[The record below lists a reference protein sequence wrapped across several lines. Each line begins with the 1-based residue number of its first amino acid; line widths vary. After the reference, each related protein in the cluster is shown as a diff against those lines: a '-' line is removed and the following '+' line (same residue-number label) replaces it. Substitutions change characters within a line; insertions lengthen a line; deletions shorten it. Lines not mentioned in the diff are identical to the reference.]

1 VSAGQVADATTVLQP
16 AVRFGTA
23 LEPAALADVAAPDF
37 AGALRA
43 AYGAALGLPA
53 EAVLVAG
60 LFNVRTGDTTTFLST
75 DDVNVAGNSEDA
87 AAVLD
92 GLLGGSSGR
101 RRRARALQA
110 APATPNALNIV
121 GLAPR
126 RNASSAAVA
135 VFFNALAP
143 CPPPCSDAQNTAA
156 ANALRTRVL
165 ATASNSSLLAGVL
178 PPGVGWALNAAAVI
192 PYAMPRVKIRW
203 RLWAWLASL
212 PLDAVVGGAV
222 GGFAALC
229 LAAALWRRRRLRAKK
244 AKVAPFGEASELAE
258 EAPVAR
264 SGSGALQR
272 PMRAWETAEVSGEE
286 AEAGE
291 RKTVVRTAPLSRST
305 APLSRSS
312 VAWGDGSRAQ
322 LAPAARVVPP
332 RPRAAPLQQPM
343 PRWAASPQRAAG
355 AALLRGMPSSPPPR
369 ALPVAGRQSV
379 NRFVARAAAER
390 AAAQAPDDDFE
401 QQEDEEAEEED
412 GRPDAAGAALAGYSA
427 SRSRAARAKAT
438 AEEEVEKVEEE
449 EEEWAAAEE
458 AAAQKNR
465 SFERRAQ
472 LQRTRFSGAAYS
484 GANHLN
490 VKQLDALRQ
499 RTQQTAKAKAA
510 AAAKRQQLLLQSGRS
525 GASTNTE

>member
-1 VSAGQVADATTVLQP
+1 VSAGQVADVTTVLQP

-212 PLDAVVGGAV
+212 PAWVIALSATAGAL
-222 GGFAALC
+222 LC
-229 LAAALWRRRRLRAKK
+229 GMLIGLWWWRRRVRAKK

-332 RPRAAPLQQPM
+332 RPRAAP
-343 PRWAASPQRAAG
+343 PR
-355 AALLRGMPSSPPPR
+355 
-369 ALPVAGRQSV
+369 
-379 NRFVARAAAER
+379 
-390 AAAQAPDDDFE
+390 
-401 QQEDEEAEEED
+401 
-412 GRPDAAGAALAGYSA
+412 
-427 SRSRAARAKAT
+427 
-438 AEEEVEKVEEE
+438 
-449 EEEWAAAEE
+449 
-458 AAAQKNR
+458 
-465 SFERRAQ
+465 
-472 LQRTRFSGAAYS
+472 
-484 GANHLN
+484 
-490 VKQLDALRQ
+490 
-499 RTQQTAKAKAA
+499 
-510 AAAKRQQLLLQSGRS
+510 
-525 GASTNTE
+525 

>member
-1 VSAGQVADATTVLQP
+1 MLQP

-165 ATASNSSLLAGVL
+165 ATASNSSLLAGLL
-178 PPGVGWALNAAAVI
+178 PPGVGWVLNAAAVI
-192 PYAMPRVKIRW
+192 PFAMPRVKIRW

-212 PLDAVVGGAV
+212 PAWVIALSATAGAL
-222 GGFAALC
+222 LC
-229 LAAALWRRRRLRAKK
+229 GMLIGLWWWRRRVRAKK
-244 AKVAPFGEASELAE
+244 AKVAPEKALASTLEHTGEFGDDA
-258 EAPVAR
+258 
-264 SGSGALQR
+264 
-272 PMRAWETAEVSGEE
+272 
-286 AEAGE
+286 
-291 RKTVVRTAPLSRST
+291 
-305 APLSRSS
+305 
-312 VAWGDGSRAQ
+312 AWGGAPSRA
-322 LAPAARVVPP
+322 
-332 RPRAAPLQQPM
+332 
-343 PRWAASPQRAAG
+343 S
-355 AALLRGMPSSPPPR
+355 PR
-369 ALPVAGRQSV
+369 ALSGAPAPMSAPRGGSV
-379 NRFVARAAAER
+379 K
-390 AAAQAPDDDFE
+390 
-401 QQEDEEAEEED
+401 
-412 GRPDAAGAALAGYSA
+412 GAAVRAPPPQGW
-427 SRSRAARAKAT
+427 RSPPVRALLPVRR
-438 AEEEVEKVEEE
+438 EGWQEVEEE
-449 EEEWAAAEE
+449 EEEEVEVEE
-458 AAAQKNR
+458 EEEDVEEKEEVEEVEGSARWPGVQNEQPADAQKQKHC
-465 SFERRAQ
+465 SC
-472 LQRTRFSGAAYS
+472 S
-484 GANHLN
+484 
-490 VKQLDALRQ
+490 RQ
-499 RTQQTAKAKAA
+499 RLWTKYK
-510 AAAKRQQLLLQSGRS
+510 
-525 GASTNTE
+525 TNFI